1 MTREHKLALI
11 VGFSLILLVGV
22 LISDHLSR
30 ARQAKVSPVGPSETT
45 IADASLPPPTDPLRV
60 LSEVMSQ
67 MPPVQ
72 PEQPQ
77 VREAA
82 VVPPA
87 GEPGTAGGQGQE
99 LTDRTPVSPPPA
111 PTTIAQGR
119 EASRGPDA
127 ALIGAVEGMGGQVV
141 QGPDGHA
148 EIRLPEA
155 VRTVP
160 RNSPSPQ
167 VHATNEKLATSTQGD
182 APVMTEPMK
191 VHAVKQGETLFQIS
205 SKYYGTGHLWRELA
219 KFNGVSDKAGQ
230 VRVGAQ
236 LKIPTRE
243 SLTGRPAPQQ
253 QRATTTPPAAPPAP
267 GKKPAPGETRPGRI
281 EVATYTVKR
290 GDTLGGISKK
300 VLGTSK
306 RWQEIAKLNK
316 LDDED
321 SIPAGMVLKVPAM
334 RG

>member
-1 MTREHKLALI
+1 
-11 VGFSLILLVGV
+11 
-22 LISDHLSR
+22 
-30 ARQAKVSPVGPSETT
+30 
-45 IADASLPPPTDPLRV
+45 
-60 LSEVMSQ
+60 MSQ

-82 VVPPA
+82 AVPPA

-99 LTDRTPVSPPPA
+99 TINRTSAVPPVE

-119 EASRGPDA
+119 QAPRGPDA
-127 ALIGAVEGMGGQVV
+127 ALIGEVESMGGQVV
-141 QGPDGHA
+141 QDPNGNS

-160 RNSPSPQ
+160 RKSPSPQ

-219 KFNGVSDKAGQ
+219 KYNGVSDKAGQ

-236 LKIPTRE
+236 LKIPGRE
-243 SLTGRPAPQQ
+243 TLTGRPAPQ

-290 GDTLGGISKK
+290 GDTLGEISQK
-300 VLGTSK
+300 VLGTSR

-321 SIPAGMVLKVPAM
+321 SIAAGMVLKVPAM